1 MSEPSESG
9 TAAVRSATLRPQI
22 SRITLHGIPH
32 QAGIA
37 ARFFKAIGESRI
49 NVDDIIQSVSSG
61 GSNVTMSF
69 TVAASQTDEARAR
82 SEEIARDFG
91 ADEVEVTEN
100 LARLRIVGMGM
111 RSQSGVAAKLF
122 EAIAAEKVNIENIS
136 TAEIVISILVPADH
150 GQRALR
156 AVNEA
161 FGLEA
166 EQA

>member
-9 TAAVRSATLRPQI
+9 TAAVRSATLRSGI

-37 ARFFKAIGESRI
+37 ATFFKSIGDLHI

-61 GSNVTMSF
+61 GANVTMSF
-69 TVAASQTDEARAR
+69 TVSASQTDEARVK
-82 SEEIARDFG
+82 SEEIARDLG
-91 ADEVEVTEN
+91 ADEVEVTEK

-111 RSQSGVAAKLF
+111 RSHSGVAAKLF
-122 EAIAAEKVNIENIS
+122 GAIAAEKVNIENIS
-136 TAEIVISILVPADH
+136 TAEIVISILVPEDH
-150 GQRALR
+150 GERALA

-161 FGLEA
+161 FGLESEA
-166 EQA
+166 D